1 MNCIKYIMKVYL
13 FTFFL
18 NTIASFKIDNFEPV
32 IGKWKLLYSNNKY
45 FKNKNYCDLCVY
57 PCNKTKQLSV
67 KIKKYENNNII
78 SFTKEI
84 KCTIEST
91 SYDLLDELSKFLIK
105 NDNQD
110 SCDLVILTTKKF
122 IKSVGIFEFPYFAL
136 NYNSGMNPKY
146 IIKWK
151 YDIVLG
157 RLYIYLD
164 EYMYVFERNYYDKL
178 LNTEK
183 SITTNVFLI
192 TNIISFLFGKFLE
205 KTLHLF

>member
-13 FTFFL
+13 FTIFF
-18 NTIASFKIDNFEPV
+18 TILSITNSFKIDHFEPI
-32 IGKWKLLYSNNKY
+32 IGKWKLLYSDNNY
-45 FKNKNYCDLCVY
+45 FKNKNYCDLCIY
-57 PCNKTKQLSV
+57 PYNKTNQLSV
-67 KIKKYENNNII
+67 KLKKYENDNII
-78 SFTKEI
+78 TFTKEI

-91 SYDLLDELSKFLIK
+91 SYDLLDELSKILIK
-105 NDNQD
+105 NDNED
-110 SCDLVILTTKKF
+110 SCNLVILTTKKF

-151 YDIVLG
+151 YDIVLQ
-157 RLYIYLD
+157 RLYIYID
-164 EYMYVFERNYYDKL
+164 QYKYVFERNYYDKL

-192 TNIISFLFGKFLE
+192 FVR
-205 KTLHLF
+205 